1 MSDIQLNDAFFQKT
15 AGWEVV
21 KHARALLA
29 IDKVLS
35 SNYTPPVLKGVVA
48 AGETTY
54 RAGLVIKGVI
64 DIDNL
69 CTCRASRDDGI
80 ICAHSVA
87 VGLHWMRGQAEEAS
101 AGKSGKQ
108 ESRKTGAEA
117 ANPVRSTAGGAS
129 ASPKPA
135 RDGIKLRRAEAGDV
149 LEIHVIFPPNLAESL
164 ARGRAM
170 LVFEGATSRGRM
182 PLNALVK
189 AGPFRLSPTD
199 AELLDAAELVSGG
212 DTPGMVQL
220 PAADFVELLP
230 KLAGHPRLSV
240 GRTQP
245 FAVSNTPAALPL
257 KATLEANGE
266 ITIALRPGG
275 KPPVV
280 FSGGTA
286 AWVLAEVGQ
295 AASLPAAPTG
305 AKGIPATTNNSGRLV
320 ACPTLAPLALAP
332 QFRGALQNPL
342 RIPRTQVPLF
352 LSQDWP
358 KLSAGGSV
366 EANFRLEDFE
376 LKPQPPKFILNLAG
390 GLAQLTGS
398 LQCAYGPRIMTVGVS
413 AAGEGA
419 FMPDPT
425 NPRRYATRDPLA
437 EHNALL
443 RLRNAGFT
451 GPNPQG
457 QWQLV
462 GQERVL
468 AFFAREF
475 PRLEKAWEVSLEE
488 RLSHSTQK
496 NLERVTPQFRITPSG
511 EQWFDL
517 EVGYGTAGG
526 ERFSAA
532 EIQTL
537 LQGGGRKLKNGK
549 FAIIDSG
556 AVEELQEVILDCA
569 PQQRTGGAGTSY
581 RMSAAQAG
589 FLDSALEEQGFTF
602 AAPPQWKERV
612 RQQTGEATL
621 VCPPLGRLD
630 EVLRP
635 YQKHGVAW
643 MRFLRENGFGGVL
656 ADEMGLG
663 KTLQVLAHLEALRNP
678 TTEASSKVGQAASLP
693 AVPTGAK
700 RSGQP
705 ATNAERLVANS
716 SFVPLDHT
724 RPIGRS
730 ERHLPHWRQD
740 GTTYF
745 VTFRLADSLPAGRL
759 TELGF
764 ERKAWMERNPEPR
777 SEAQEE
783 EHHDLFVRRLE
794 GWLDAG
800 HGACWLKRPD
810 AVAIVEESLRHF
822 DGERYA
828 LGWFAIMPNHVHA
841 LVIPLNGHALAEIT
855 HTWKSFTAN
864 RINAAVG
871 RTGRLWQDESFD
883 MIVRSSGHLRKVAEY
898 IRDNP
903 KAARLGENDAR
914 VGHGSAVGGPIE
926 AGLAASLP
934 AAVASER
941 EGFAPAGA
949 AGRLAACPT
958 LVVCPTTL
966 VFNWAAETAKFT
978 PELRVLVLN
987 GPDRHKEF
995 ARIAESDLIITSYA
1009 LIRRDA
1015 ERYRELEFDTVVLDE
1030 AQHIKN
1036 RQTQN
1041 AQAVKA
1047 IRAQHRLVLTGTPLE
1062 NSVLDLWSIFD
1073 FLMPGYLGSTQDFRE
1088 RYEVPIAK
1096 ERDAATI
1103 ARLAKRV
1110 RPFLLRRL
1118 KRDVV
1123 KELPAKLEQIS
1134 FCDLTDEQAAVYQ
1147 QLLAHTRKE
1156 VLEAVGE
1163 QGLAKSRMLVLTA
1176 LLRLRQVCCDLRL
1189 LNVGQAASLPES
1201 SADSTAPFA
1210 PPGAAGRLAACP
1222 TSGKVQLF
1230 GELLDEIV
1238 DGGHR
1243 VLVFSQFTSMLALLR
1258 EELEARELTH
1268 CYLDGSTNNRGEVV
1282 QKFQADESIPVFL
1295 ISLKAGGVGLNLTGA
1310 DTVIHFDPWW
1320 NPAVEDQAT
1329 DRAHRIGQTRVVTSY
1344 KLITRGTV
1352 EEKILTL
1359 QRKKREI
1366 IEATLTGEEAFT
1378 EKLSWD
1384 EIQEL
1389 LS

>member
-87 VGLHWMRGQAEEAS
+87 VGLHWMRGQAEEAG
-101 AGKSGKQ
+101 GKVGKRESGKA
-108 ESRKTGAEA
+108 T
-117 ANPVRSTAGGAS
+117 S
-129 ASPKPA
+129 ASLSPAHSPTFSPAKPA

-149 LEIHVIFPPNLAESL
+149 LEIHVIFPPNLADSL

-305 AKGIPATTNNSGRLV
+305 AKSPPTSAANSSRLA

-358 KLSAGGSV
+358 KLSLGGSV

-437 EHNALL
+437 EHNAFL

-488 RLSHSTQK
+488 RLLHSTQK

-621 VCPPLGRLD
+621 VCPPLGKLD

-663 KTLQVLAHLEALRNP
+663 KTLQVLAHLKALRNAS
-678 TTEASSKVGQAASLP
+678 TEVPSEVGQAASLP
-693 AVPTGAK
+693 AAMVSK
-700 RSGQP
+700 
-705 ATNAERLVANS
+705 
-716 SFVPLDHT
+716 
-724 RPIGRS
+724 
-730 ERHLPHWRQD
+730 
-740 GTTYF
+740 
-745 VTFRLADSLPAGRL
+745 
-759 TELGF
+759 
-764 ERKAWMERNPEPR
+764 
-777 SEAQEE
+777 
-783 EHHDLFVRRLE
+783 
-794 GWLDAG
+794 
-800 HGACWLKRPD
+800 
-810 AVAIVEESLRHF
+810 
-822 DGERYA
+822 
-828 LGWFAIMPNHVHA
+828 
-841 LVIPLNGHALAEIT
+841 
-855 HTWKSFTAN
+855 
-864 RINAAVG
+864 
-871 RTGRLWQDESFD
+871 
-883 MIVRSSGHLRKVAEY
+883 
-898 IRDNP
+898 
-903 KAARLGENDAR
+903 
-914 VGHGSAVGGPIE
+914 
-926 AGLAASLP
+926 
-934 AAVASER
+934 R

-966 VFNWAAETAKFT
+966 VFNWAAEAAKFT

-995 ARIAESDLIITSYA
+995 ARIAECDLVITSYA

-1073 FLMPGYLGSTQDFRE
+1073 FLMPGYLGTTQDFRE

-1134 FCDLTDEQAAVYQ
+1134 FCDLTDEQATVYQ

-1189 LNVGQAASLPES
+1189 LNVGQAASLPEL
-1201 SADSTAPFA
+1201 SANSTAPFA

>member
-1 MSDIQLNDAFFQKT
+1 MSDDIQLTDAFFQKT

-21 KHARALLA
+21 KHARVLLA
-29 IDKVLS
+29 SDKVLS

-87 VGLHWMRGQAEEAS
+87 VGLHWMRGH
-101 AGKSGKQ
+101 SG
-108 ESRKTGAEA
+108 
-117 ANPVRSTAGGAS
+117 AGGKVGGGESGRSSNSPAHSPTFPPATS
-129 ASPKPA
+129 ATKPA
-135 RDGIKLRRAEAGDV
+135 RDGIRLRRADAGEV
-149 LEIHVIFPPNLAESL
+149 LEIHVIFPPSLADSL

-170 LVFEGATSRGRM
+170 LVFEGVTSRGRM

-189 AGPFRLSPTD
+189 GGPFRLSPAD
-199 AELLDAAELVSGG
+199 AALLDAAELVTGG

-220 PAADFVELLP
+220 SAADFGELLP
-230 KLAGHPRLSV
+230 ALAGHPRLTV
-240 GRTQP
+240 GRNQP
-245 FAVSNTPAALPL
+245 FAVSNTPAGLPL
-257 KATLEANGE
+257 TATLETNGE
-266 ITIALRPGG
+266 ITLALRPVG
-275 KPPVV
+275 KPPAIFVA
-280 FSGGTA
+280 GTT
-286 AWVLAEVGQ
+286 AWVLSEVGQ

-305 AKGIPATTNNSGRLV
+305 AKPGASASNHSGRLA

-332 QFRGALQNPL
+332 QFRGALQQPL

-358 KLSAGGSV
+358 KLSADETV

-376 LKPQPPKFILNLAG
+376 LTPQPPKFILNLAG
-390 GLAQLTGS
+390 GLAQLTGT

-419 FMPDPT
+419 FMPDPA

-457 QWQLV
+457 QWQLL

-475 PRLEKAWEVSLEE
+475 PRLEKAWQVSLEE

-517 EVGYGTAGG
+517 EVSYGTAGG

-589 FLDSALEEQGFTF
+589 FLDSSLAEQGFTF
-602 AAPPQWKERV
+602 AAPPQWKDRL
-612 RQQTGEATL
+612 RQQTGEAAL
-621 VCPPLGRLD
+621 VCPPLGKLE

-663 KTLQVLAHLEALRNP
+663 KTLQVLAHVWASLKPEAGSRKDDNNPALR
-678 TTEASSKVGQAASLP
+678 TSQ
-693 AVPTGAK
+693 
-700 RSGQP
+700 
-705 ATNAERLVANS
+705 
-716 SFVPLDHT
+716 F
-724 RPIGRS
+724 
-730 ERHLPHWRQD
+730 
-740 GTTYF
+740 
-745 VTFRLADSLPAGRL
+745 
-759 TELGF
+759 
-764 ERKAWMERNPEPR
+764 
-777 SEAQEE
+777 
-783 EHHDLFVRRLE
+783 
-794 GWLDAG
+794 
-800 HGACWLKRPD
+800 
-810 AVAIVEESLRHF
+810 
-822 DGERYA
+822 A
-828 LGWFAIMPNHVHA
+828 L
-841 LVIPLNGHALAEIT
+841 
-855 HTWKSFTAN
+855 
-864 RINAAVG
+864 
-871 RTGRLWQDESFD
+871 
-883 MIVRSSGHLRKVAEY
+883 
-898 IRDNP
+898 
-903 KAARLGENDAR
+903 
-914 VGHGSAVGGPIE
+914 
-926 AGLAASLP
+926 
-934 AAVASER
+934 
-941 EGFAPAGA
+941 
-949 AGRLAACPT
+949 PT

-966 VFNWAAETAKFT
+966 VFNWAAEAAKFM
-978 PELRVLVLN
+978 PELRALVLN
-987 GPDRHKEF
+987 GPDRHREF
-995 ARIAESDLIITSYA
+995 ARIAECDVVITSYA

-1073 FLMPGYLGSTQDFRE
+1073 FLMPGYLGTTQDFRE

-1096 ERDAATI
+1096 EKDAATI

-1123 KELPAKLEQIS
+1123 KELPAKLEQVS

-1163 QGLAKSRMLVLTA
+1163 QGIAKSRMLVLTA

-1189 LNVGQAASLPES
+1189 LESRSNRGDEAQSTQDPDSKSKPQSSQSLLTSAATVP
-1201 SADSTAPFA
+1201 
-1210 PPGAAGRLAACP
+1210 
-1222 TSGKVQLF
+1222 SGKVQLF

-1359 QRKKREI
+1359 QRKKREL

-1389 LS
+1389 LN